1 MGKKNKILLIAIAGL
16 CLLVAAVLIAYNS
29 RVSQEA
35 ANANETDASASKTP
49 LPQKLA
55 GAHAGRSLK
64 NAAVPPPGT
73 EEADLKTGDYVF
85 YPEKILDLLGI
96 DKDWL
101 AEERANF
108 LNTVIHTDWMGRI
121 DTLFDDMDPA
131 KKDAIMQNHTA
142 LLAIKEAL
150 NEAYITGKI
159 DWQTFKDGIAE
170 LLKWHQDT
178 YASILSPGEYV
189 TLFEFRPEDAG
200 DIIDAMVAEA
210 PQYSFILNQEIP
222 IKEVIQQVPANKLE
236 EINAHFNK
244 MTLAR
249 DDIGKLMESGEL
261 TTEEAREVFNLSQQ
275 DFIAKCKEI
284 LTPEEINLIFGSVEG
299 LESGSTDTESPAV
312 AGTADIDE
320 LGFKIENPQTSVEL
334 VTEKIAKN
342 KIEDL
347 HFLYEKTIYEKD
359 TLIGQLDA
367 GEIMPEQMENLLR
380 EIDATYVEKCRK
392 ILTEEE
398 FKLIFEDPSELK
410 P

>member
-1 MGKKNKILLIAIAGL
+1 MKQ
-16 CLLVAAVLIAYNS
+16 
-29 RVSQEA
+29 R
-35 ANANETDASASKTP
+35 
-49 LPQKLA
+49 
-55 GAHAGRSLK
+55 
-64 NAAVPPPGT
+64 
-73 EEADLKTGDYVF
+73 
-85 YPEKILDLLGI
+85 
-96 DKDWL
+96 
-101 AEERANF
+101 
-108 LNTVIHTDWMGRI
+108 
-121 DTLFDDMDPA
+121 
-131 KKDAIMQNHTA
+131 
-142 LLAIKEAL
+142 
-150 NEAYITGKI
+150 
-159 DWQTFKDGIAE
+159 
-170 LLKWHQDT
+170 
-178 YASILSPGEYV
+178 
-189 TLFEFRPEDAG
+189 
-200 DIIDAMVAEA
+200 
-210 PQYSFILNQEIP
+210 
-222 IKEVIQQVPANKLE
+222 
-236 EINAHFNK
+236 
-244 MTLAR
+244 
-249 DDIGKLMESGEL
+249 EL